1 MRIPSF
7 EIRDQRG
14 LAFAACSALPRL
26 MAITGP
32 NGAGKSTLLYAL
44 RNIGGRNNIL
54 YVGPHR
60 ASRRQQV
67 QQRHLISRP
76 LVFEEMLARD
86 DAPGFEGIA
95 LMTGARDPWSND
107 DSANYI
113 KHSLCQIEVERQ
125 QAIAA
130 RYDRDGQI
138 AQGSLVDPWL
148 PLRELSHNLLPHLA
162 FSRIDNANRD
172 AIRCLWNVH
181 RINVEVDYDDLSSG
195 EKSIVQMFY
204 PLVEHRIR
212 ALLEEIRTGA
222 QEADRPPI
230 CILIDEPELHL
241 HPNLQVKVL
250 DYLRLLTSNTSTQ
263 VVMATHSPTIV
274 EHAAFD
280 ELFLL
285 RPVELVQSGENQLVQ
300 IATDEE
306 RLHVLRQ
313 LFGTTSNITA
323 MQSLVVVEGTY
334 ETAASNV
341 VTDRKLYRALHPGF
355 DTVLVVPGGGKAECM
370 KLVAA
375 LNTALPHL
383 SQRLQ
388 AVALLDKDLGVT
400 EVPEQTHLLPVSM
413 IENFFLDPLAIWEA
427 IQAVAEKTPFKTIEE
442 VEQALDKVIDSLV
455 ATEIER
461 RAKAT
466 LGYATFRPET
476 PLDSLNQQAAEFID
490 RVTQQFSTEKVAAAI
505 KQGISAV
512 EALHQAQQR
521 REHFHGKR
529 AVNEFY
535 QQYLHATG
543 MKKEIFKFLAA
554 KKARDRKAVTTFFDA
569 FFAALQ
575 HIEKK

>member
-7 EIRDQRG
+7 EIRNQRS
-14 LAFAACSALPRL
+14 LAYAACPNLPSL

-32 NGAGKSTLLYAL
+32 NGAGKSTLLYAI
-44 RNIGGRNNIL
+44 RNIGGRNNVL

-60 ASRRQQV
+60 SSRRQNV
-67 QQRHLISRP
+67 QQRHLISRT

-86 DAPGFEGIA
+86 DAPGFDGVA
-95 LMTGARDPWSND
+95 LVSGARDPWSND

-125 QAIAA
+125 QAISA
-130 RYDRDGQI
+130 RFDRDGQI
-138 AQGSLVDPWL
+138 AQGSLADPWM

-162 FSRIDNANRD
+162 FARIDNANRD

-181 RINVEVDYDDLSSG
+181 QKNVEVDYDDLSSG
-195 EKSIVQMFY
+195 EKSIIQMFY
-204 PLVEHRIR
+204 PLVEHRVR

-222 QEADRPPI
+222 QAADRPPI

-241 HPNLQVKVL
+241 HPNLQIKVL
-250 DYLRLLTSNTSTQ
+250 DYLRLLTTNTNTQ
-263 VVMATHSPTIV
+263 VIMVTHSPTIV

-285 RPVELVQSGENQLVQ
+285 RPVELVEQGENQLVQ

-323 MQSLVVVEGTY
+323 MQSLVVVEGAY

-355 DTVLVVPGGGKAECM
+355 DSVLVVPGGGKAECM

-375 LNTALPHL
+375 LNTAFPQL

-388 AVALLDKDLGVT
+388 AVALLDKDLGDT
-400 EVPEQTHLLPVSM
+400 KSTAQTRLLPVSM
-413 IENFFLDPLAIWEA
+413 IENFILDPLPIWEA
-427 IQAVAEKTPFKTIEE
+427 IQAVSEKTPFKTIDE
-442 VEQALDKVIDSLV
+442 VEHALDKVLDSLV
-455 ATEIER
+455 SAEIER
-461 RAKAT
+461 RAKAS
-466 LGYATFRPET
+466 LGYATFRPQS
-476 PLDSLNQQAAEFID
+476 PLEALNQQAAEFIG
-490 RVTQQFSTEKVAAAI
+490 RVTQQFSPEKVAAAI
-505 KQGISAV
+505 AQGRAAV
-512 EALHQAQQR
+512 EALQVSKQR
-521 REHFHGKR
+521 REHFHGKE

-535 QQYLHATG
+535 AQYLHTTG
-543 MKKEIFKFLAA
+543 LKKEIFKFLAA
-554 KKARDRKAVTTFFDA
+554 KKARDRKAVTAFFDS
-569 FFAALQ
+569 FFAELQ
-575 HIEKK
+575 QVEKK